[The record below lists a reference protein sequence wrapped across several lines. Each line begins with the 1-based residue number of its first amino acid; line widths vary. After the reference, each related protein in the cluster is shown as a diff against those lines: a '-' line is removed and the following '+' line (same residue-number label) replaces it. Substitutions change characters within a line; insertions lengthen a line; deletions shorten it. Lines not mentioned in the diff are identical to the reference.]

1 MSATIPKTIVL
12 TSVAGR
18 AEEALAGGVIIPGE
32 LVVLGSAGTYTRQPI
47 VSAQV
52 EAIFAKE
59 DALQGRSIDTA
70 YANAERVFMHVGSPG
85 DVIYAW
91 LAPGHATSV
100 GTKLTSSIN
109 GTLEVA
115 AVSADEPLIA
125 VALEALSVNG
135 AANQRIKV
143 RLM

>member
-12 TSVAGR
+12 ISVAGR
-18 AEEALAGGVIIPGE
+18 AEEALAAGAIIPGE
-32 LVVLGSAGTYTRQPI
+32 LVTLGSAGTYTRNNI
-47 VSAQV
+47 VSAAV
-52 EAIFAKE
+52 ERIFAKE
-59 DALQGRSIDTA
+59 DALQGHSIGDA
-70 YANAERVFMHVGSPG
+70 YASGDRVFLHVGSPG
-85 DVIYAW
+85 DVVYAW
-91 LAPGHATSV
+91 LAPGHATSI

-125 VALEALSVNG
+125 VALEAVTVS
-135 AANQRIKV
+135 ASNQRVKV